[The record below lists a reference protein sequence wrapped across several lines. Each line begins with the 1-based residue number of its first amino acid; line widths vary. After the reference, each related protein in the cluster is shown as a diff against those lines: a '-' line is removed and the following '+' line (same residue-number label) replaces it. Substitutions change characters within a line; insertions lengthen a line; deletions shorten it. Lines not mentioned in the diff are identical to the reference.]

1 MFYTYILYSPTIKK
15 FYIGVTSN
23 IEQRIHYH
31 NAGRS
36 PFTRNKGP
44 WDLVYS
50 ETYQTKQQALRRER
64 ELKSWKSSKR
74 IIEELAIH
82 IDNSG
87 SIVPVVTHARQLK
100 GLWLAVHGAAWTFCA

>member
-15 FYIGVTSN
+15 FYNGVTST
-23 IEQRIHYH
+23 IGQRIHYH
-31 NAGRS
+31 NTGRS

-74 IIEELAIH
+74 IIEELALH

-87 SIVPVVTHARQLK
+87 SIVPVVT
-100 GLWLAVHGAAWTFCA
+100 G

>member
-15 FYIGVTSN
+15 FYIGNTSN

-31 NAGRS
+31 TSGRS

-44 WDLVYS
+44 WGLVYS
-50 ETYQTKQQALRRER
+50 ETYQTKQQALIRER
-64 ELKSWKSSKR
+64 KLKRWKSSQR

-87 SIVPVVTHARQLK
+87 SSVPLVT
-100 GLWLAVHGAAWTFCA
+100 G